1 MTTIGILGSG
11 FSGIM
16 TAIQLIRQ
24 TNQPIKVI
32 LVDKQNFFI
41 KGIAYNSY
49 SDTHILNVP
58 AAKMSAFPDEPDHFL
73 NWVLTQPAY
82 SDKNKELLGAAF
94 LPRNVY
100 GNYLVHLWNEAQQLA
115 QQKGI
120 ILEYHDAEVNDLD
133 VLDASVN
140 VLLNN
145 ETKIILDKVV
155 IATGNQTPRNPTIK
169 NPLFYNSANYFK
181 NPWQKN
187 SIEKSTLDLPILII
201 GNGLTMVDTL
211 LGLEEVGYRGV
222 VYSLSPNGYNML
234 PHRHN
239 GIKYTHLTDE
249 MAHLSTLHDWTK
261 AVFKHIK
268 LVRSYGLSA
277 EPVIDSL
284 RPHTQQIWKNMSEAE
299 RQQFMARIRHLWGV
313 ARHRI
318 PLNTHDKIQQLRIQR
333 RLNIIAGRLLDIYE
347 TEKGIEVQFYNKKT
361 GNNETLLVG
370 RIINCTGP
378 DSDISNYESHFLKKC
393 LEKGYI
399 KQDNLKLGIRANT
412 QTFQVLNAA
421 LEPQPRL
428 YAIGSL
434 LRGELWETTA
444 VNELRTQAKLVAK
457 ELLG

>member
-1 MTTIGILGSG
+1 
-11 FSGIM
+11 
-16 TAIQLIRQ
+16 
-24 TNQPIKVI
+24 
-32 LVDKQNFFI
+32 
-41 KGIAYNSY
+41 
-49 SDTHILNVP
+49 
-58 AAKMSAFPDEPDHFL
+58 
-73 NWVLTQPAY
+73 
-82 SDKNKELLGAAF
+82 
-94 LPRNVY
+94 
-100 GNYLVHLWNEAQQLA
+100 
-115 QQKGI
+115 
-120 ILEYHDAEVNDLD
+120 
-133 VLDASVN
+133 
-140 VLLNN
+140 
-145 ETKIILDKVV
+145 
-155 IATGNQTPRNPTIK
+155 
-169 NPLFYNSANYFK
+169 
-181 NPWQKN
+181 
-187 SIEKSTLDLPILII
+187 
-201 GNGLTMVDTL
+201 
-211 LGLEEVGYRGV
+211 
-222 VYSLSPNGYNML
+222 ML

-239 GIKYTHLTDE
+239 GIKYTQLTDE
-249 MAHLSTLHDWTK
+249 MAHLSTLQDWTK

-347 TEKGIEVQFYNKKT
+347 TEKGIEVQFYNKKA

-412 QTFQVLNAA
+412 QTFQVLSAA

>member
-1 MTTIGILGSG
+1 MIVIGILGSG

-16 TAIQLIRQ
+16 TAIQLIHQ
-24 TNQPIKVI
+24 TKQPIKI
-32 LVDKQNFFI
+32 LLVDKQNFFV
-41 KGIAYNSY
+41 KGVAYNSY

-100 GNYLVHLWNEAQQLA
+100 GNYLVHLWNETQQLA
-115 QQKGI
+115 QQKDV
-120 ILEYHDAEVNDLD
+120 ILEYHDAEVNGLD
-133 VLDASVN
+133 VLDSSVN
-140 VLLNN
+140 VLLDN
-145 ETKIILDKVV
+145 ETTVTLDKVV

-169 NPLFYNSANYFK
+169 NNAFYSSPNYFK
-181 NPWQKN
+181 NPWQKE
-187 SIEKSTLDLPILII
+187 SIENITTQLPVLIV

-211 LGLEEVGYRGV
+211 LGLEEVGYKGV
-222 VYSLSPNGYNML
+222 VFSLSPNGYNML

-239 GIKYTHLTDE
+239 GIKYTQLVDE
-249 MAHLSTLHDWTK
+249 KDSYTSLNDWTK
-261 AVFKHIK
+261 AVFKHIR
-268 LVRSYGLSA
+268 LVRSYGHSA

-284 RPHTQQIWKNMSEAE
+284 RPFTQEIWKNLTDVE
-299 RQQFMARIRHLWGV
+299 RQQFMSRIRHLWGV

-333 RLNIIAGRLLDIYE
+333 RLNIIAGRLMDINE
-347 TEKGIEVQFYNKKT
+347 TDKGIEVQFYNKKT
-361 GNNETLLVG
+361 SNTETLLVG
-370 RIINCTGP
+370 RVINCTGP
-378 DSDISNYESHFLKKC
+378 DSDIANYSSHFLKKC

-399 KQDNLKLGIRANT
+399 KQDNLKLGLRANT
-412 QTFQVLNAA
+412 QTFQVLNSS